1 MKKKIKT
8 VGRVLLIVVV
18 VFAALAIFRVA
29 RIQTYFL
36 GLHTEFFDGKHTEA
50 YLPPTPSD
58 YFTAQK
64 VLKTADEAFGVIE
77 NSDDYQQLKS
87 DMEKKYGKL
96 ARYCVLNYSDAVSEE
111 HDLSLLTANF
121 KDDGGYMWVAY
132 TQGAYDENG
141 KTVLY
146 SGCGPTR
153 WELEKKDGEW
163 TVVGIIEHP

>member
-1 MKKKIKT
+1 
-8 VGRVLLIVVV
+8 
-18 VFAALAIFRVA
+18 
-29 RIQTYFL
+29 
-36 GLHTEFFDGKHTEA
+36 
-50 YLPPTPSD
+50 
-58 YFTAQK
+58 
-64 VLKTADEAFGVIE
+64 
-77 NSDDYQQLKS
+77 KS